1 MNEMMSFLY
10 IDERILNKVQRVLRP
25 NLSEPK
31 LINRR
36 LGKAKRGSVAKDK
49 TKANSQTS
57 LTFQKKVMVLKYMR
71 SRAPLQFNVNDGL
84 VLTTGFFL

>member
-57 LTFQKKVMVLKYMR
+57 LMVLKYMR